1 MAVGHD
7 FFNDG
12 EQPVPEQVRAAQE
25 LKASQEKNT
34 FKAND
39 MHSQLN
45 PDHFFKDEPKE
56 ESNEESKTE
65 EIKEVQKE
73 EINSEIVAESDG
85 EQSSEIPAEKTQE
98 EIKEEIKELMALYGE
113 NEYKL
118 PADAKFKHKIDKE
131 EVEVTVQELLNNYSG
146 KQSWDKKFTELD
158 KERTEYKT
166 DMESVN
172 KYISEFANKSK
183 ENPVEAL
190 EFLAEQVGLDPF
202 EYRKTLRNQLLN
214 TYGDYLNMDENQRS
228 QFETQERLNYL
239 ERQRETDLKR
249 YEQEQT
255 QRELEGRFQ
264 GIQQSYGIDNDRRDY
279 LAKELQEVYQAEITP
294 ENMLELH
301 NSLSRLDR
309 VDNALNTVNP
319 SFLDDDQKV
328 LTLESLLRGNPEMS
342 DNDLKEMAVKLYGGD
357 VEKAVANLTKKTPAP
372 ERKIEKP
379 HVYKDKK
386 NSPNHIDFFND

>member
-1 MAVGHD
+1 MSVGHD

-12 EQPVPEQVRAAQE
+12 EQAVPEQVKAAQE
-25 LKASQEKNT
+25 LKASQDKNS

-39 MHSQLN
+39 MHQGLN
-45 PDHFFKDEPKE
+45 WESTPDREEPKAE
-56 ESNEESKTE
+56 KTE
-65 EIKEVQKE
+65 EIQKE
-73 EINSEIVAESDG
+73 EENSEIVTESND
-85 EQSSEIPAEKTQE
+85 ESVEVQAEKTQE

-113 NEYKL
+113 SEYKL

-131 EVEVTVQELLNNYSG
+131 EVEVSVQELLNNYSG

-214 TYGDYLNMDENQRS
+214 TYGDYLNMDESQRS

-255 QRELEGRFQ
+255 QRELEGKFQ

-301 NSLSRLDR
+301 NSLTRLDR
-309 VDNALNTVNP
+309 VDNALNNVNP

-342 DNDLKEMAVKLYGGD
+342 DNDLKEMAAKLFGGD